1 MQKVCLIKTSV
12 GTMDAAEKL
21 ATALVEMQRAACVHI
36 SGPGRSIYRWQG
48 KLGGE
53 DEYCLTIKTSP
64 SLRDSTVLYL
74 TAAHPYELPEVIWR
88 EFDATDAYG
97 DWVYGEVDASIG
109 TNAQE

>member
-1 MQKVCLIKTSV
+1 MQKVCLIKTCV
-12 GTMDAAEKL
+12 GTMDEAEKL
-21 ATALVEMQRAACVHI
+21 ATVLVKMQRAACVHI

-48 KLGGE
+48 KLEVE

-64 SLRDSTVLYL
+64 SLRETTVLYL
-74 TAAHPYELPEVIWR
+74 TGSHPYDLPEIIWS

-97 DWVYGEVDASIG
+97 DWVYGGLDASMG